1 MMALYCSWVTIAE
14 KSIEIN
20 GRLQLNAKIVIN
32 SVKLLMMVIM
42 ENKDNLIARK
52 TDMKVSLPMKS
63 ALNYLRNIAKT

>member
-63 ALNYLRNIAKT
+63 A